1 MPRKAAEIGLE
12 IYMFVEERQ
21 NLILEELREK
31 GQVRVRELAE
41 RFDVTEDLI
50 RKDLNVLENAGQLK
64 RKYGGAVPVRQNVQR
79 ILASRKKIPNME
91 AKKAIARKAMS
102 LIEPGMIIYLD
113 ISTTNVQLARMI
125 ADAAVPVTVVT
136 NMLEI
141 MTILSHSTVDVI
153 GIGGELDYGREGF
166 IGAVAYEALRSFRFD
181 LAFVG
186 AVGIELETNAVTI
199 LTAAE
204 GLTKKLMLQNSSRRY
219 LVCEEEKLRKQGNY
233 EFAQL
238 DQFDGLISDRLLKTA
253 DAKVFADHG
262 VQVL

>member
-1 MPRKAAEIGLE
+1 
-12 IYMFVEERQ
+12 MFVEERQ

-31 GQVRVRELAE
+31 GQVRVKDLAE

-64 RKYGGAVPVRQNVQR
+64 RKYGGAIPVKQNVHR
-79 ILASRKKIPNME
+79 ILASKKKILNME
-91 AKKAIARKAMS
+91 AKKTIAKKAFG
-102 LIEPGMIIYLD
+102 LIEPGMIVYLD

-125 ADAAVPVTVVT
+125 ADAELPVTVVT

-141 MTILSHSTVDVI
+141 MTILSHSSVAVI

-166 IGAVAYEALRSFRFD
+166 IGAVAYETLKNFRFD

-186 AVGIELETNAVTI
+186 AVGIELNQNAITI

-204 GLTKKLMLQNSSRRY
+204 GLTKKVMLQNSTRRY
-219 LVCEEEKLRKQGNY
+219 LVCEEEKLRKLGNFQ
-233 EFAQL
+233 FATL
-238 DQFDGLISDRLLKTA
+238 DDFDGFITDKELKKE
-253 DAKVFADHG
+253 DGEVFASHL